1 MSKMREFLFKN
12 DKGDEKKVESISL
25 KKAIKSAQSHFK
37 DKIIQGEWI
46 SKKGEEMIA
55 FFKIPI
61 GRKKKLNR

>member
-37 DKIIQGEWI
+37 DKII
-46 SKKGEEMIA
+46 SLLLY
-55 FFKIPI
+55 FLNFSPI
-61 GRKKKLNR
+61 QQSHKYILLVGLSNL